1 MWSAGMEK
9 YDLALHFLSTP
20 QRSFTSLFWFIWISA
35 SLLSSAAERA
45 AGEHSG
51 ACGTDPTQSGT
62 QSENEYATA
71 LICVR
76 CINEYPGRRWR
87 LNQSDRLV
95 NETQNV
101 FSELNCTQVYEATS
115 ELLVSWFVSCP
126 WTDYTMRAVLYWVSS
141 GWSFRPNIAS
151 VSFTLETVGTCHQH
165 LVKCFHP
172 HRFYKV

>member
-45 AGEHSG
+45 ADEHSG
-51 ACGTDPTQSGT
+51 ACGTDPTQSWT
-62 QSENEYATA
+62 QSEYWTWINANAAPCKYATA
-71 LICVR
+71 LICVQ
-76 CINEYPGRRWR
+76 CINEYPGR
-87 LNQSDRLV
+87 LNQSDKWAPGQLV
-95 NETQNV
+95 
-101 FSELNCTQVYEATS
+101 
-115 ELLVSWFVSCP
+115 VSCP

>member
-9 YDLALHFLSTP
+9 YDLALHFLSIP

-51 ACGTDPTQSGT
+51 ACGTDPTQSWT

-115 ELLVSWFVSCP
+115 ELLVSWLYLVLELITRWELSCIEFPLAGAFVP
-126 WTDYTMRAVLYWVSS
+126 T
-141 GWSFRPNIAS
+141 
-151 VSFTLETVGTCHQH
+151 
-165 LVKCFHP
+165 
-172 HRFYKV
+172 